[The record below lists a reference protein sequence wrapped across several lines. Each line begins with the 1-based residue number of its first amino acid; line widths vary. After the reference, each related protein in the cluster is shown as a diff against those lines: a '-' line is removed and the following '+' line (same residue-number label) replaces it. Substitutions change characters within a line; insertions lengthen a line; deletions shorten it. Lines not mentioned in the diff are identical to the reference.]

1 MFAFRNL
8 PNLKTLIISNNPG
21 LFELE
26 PHSFGSL
33 RNLNYLSLTMNK
45 LNVIEGYIFSVSS
58 SIKIIDFIG
67 NPIKVKKK
75 ILYFQTFKL
84 DIVN

>member
-8 PNLKTLIISNNPG
+8 PNLKTLIITNNPN
-21 LFELE
+21 LIELE

-33 RNLNYLSLTMNK
+33 RNINYLSLGMNK
-45 LNVIEGYIFSVSS
+45 LTIIDGYIFSTST

-67 NPIKVKKK
+67 NPIKV
-75 ILYFQTFKL
+75 I
-84 DIVN
+84 